1 MKQLLI
7 DAGNSNIVVSICN
20 SSGWLHHWRLHTVK
34 NKTSDEYEVIL
45 RSLFEKNDVDPQ
57 SIGRAVMSSVVP
69 SLTHAMEDMVRK
81 LTGRELFV
89 LGPEIY
95 SELPID
101 VLNPY
106 EIGSDIVASALAAHQ
121 NYGGDLIVVDFGTAI
136 TVCGINAKGRLT
148 GVSIAP
154 GMKTAVQSL
163 TKSTAQLPDVP
174 LSAPPSA
181 LGLNTVHAIQS
192 GVVLGYTGMIE
203 YLVKEYKKSMSSD
216 AKVIATGGLSYVVE
230 KLTDIFYATDEML
243 TMEGL
248 KTIGELY
255 TKSE

>member
-7 DAGNSNIVVSICN
+7 DAGNSNIVFSITD
-20 SSGWLHHWRLHTVK
+20 GKEWKHHWRVHTVK
-34 NKTSDEYEVIL
+34 SKTADEYEVIL
-45 RSLFEKNDVDPQ
+45 RSLMGKNGVKPHHI
-57 SIGRAVMSSVVP
+57 SRAVMSSVVP
-69 SLTHAMEDMVRK
+69 SLTHAMEDMVWK

-121 NYGGDLIVVDFGTAI
+121 NYGGDLIVVDFGTAV
-136 TVCGINAKGRLT
+136 TVCGINAKGKLT